1 MTKAL
6 CLVLLSL
13 GLAAC
18 GGKSSNAT
26 SNPKVPTVGDGGEP
40 LPPPPDSNNNNPNL
54 PPNNSGS
61 TQN

>member
-18 GGKSSNAT
+18 GGKSNST
-26 SNPKVPTVGDGGEP
+26 PKVPTVSDGGEP
-40 LPPPPDSNNNNPNL
+40 LPPPDGMTGNPNL
-54 PPNNSGS
+54 PPNNSGT

>member
-1 MTKAL
+1 MSKVL

-18 GGKSSNAT
+18 GGKAT
-26 SNPKVPTVGDGGEP
+26 EIPKVPTVSDGGTP
-40 LPPPPDSNNNNPNL
+40 LPPPDGMSGNIEQ
-54 PPNNSGS
+54 PPNTSGT

>member
-26 SNPKVPTVGDGGEP
+26 SVPKVPTVGDGGEP
-40 LPPPPDSNNNNPNL
+40 LPPPDGMTGNPNL
-54 PPNNSGS
+54 PPNNSGT

>member
-1 MTKAL
+1 MSKAL

-18 GGKSSNAT
+18 GGKSKAT
-26 SNPKVPTVGDGGEP
+26 DVPKVPTVSDAGTP
-40 LPPPPDSNNNNPNL
+40 LPPPDGMTGNPEQ
-54 PPNNSGS
+54 PPNTSGT